1 MNNYETTLQGI
12 YQQAKRKG
20 ACDLFP
26 CFNGSESVAE
36 LARLMFTPQGR
47 EFCIRNRFPDLNT
60 LRTFKPY
67 QPEQYGVYID
77 AGDITLY
84 DTDCFLIGETR
95 ATVRLSDVKN
105 FRVFLMH
112 GAKAD
117 VDAGGHAVV
126 RIIADTKSSYSKQQS
141 DNAIILD

>member
-47 EFCIRNRFPDLNT
+47 EFCIKNRFPDLNT
-60 LRTFKPY
+60 FRSFLPY
-67 QPEQYGVYID
+67 YPDRYNVYID
-77 AGDITLY
+77 FGSVILY
-84 DTDCFLIGETR
+84 DTDCYLIGNTQ
-95 ATVRLSDVKN
+95 ATVRLSGLGN
-105 FRVFLMH
+105 YHVFLMH

-117 VDAGGHAVV
+117 VDAAGYSVV
-126 RIIADTKSSYSKQQS
+126 RVIADTKSTYTINKR
-141 DNAIILD
+141 DEAIIL